1 MEDRTLNIASKT
13 AGGIKLRVI
22 PGHFMT
28 SHSHTNCYIDT
39 TPQTMN
45 HKEAMKVAQYF
56 ANLYS
61 NSIVIDTIVCLDG
74 TEVIGAYLAE
84 LLSSV
89 GVRSISEENN
99 ICIITPETNING
111 QMMFRD
117 NVQGTVYNKKLL
129 ILAATGSTGKSVDQC
144 IDTLNYYGGWVTGI
158 ATLFSGVDMIKD
170 LKVESI
176 FHADDIPGG
185 YHTYNSKEECPLCQ
199 EGRKID
205 ALVNAHGYSK
215 I

>member
-1 MEDRTLNIASKT
+1 MEDRTLSIPSKVT
-13 AGGIKLRVI
+13 NKVELKVI

-39 TPQTMN
+39 SPQTMN
-45 HKEAMKVAQYF
+45 YKEAMKVAEYF

-84 LLSSV
+84 LLSQC

-99 ICIITPETNING
+99 ISVVTPETNVNG

-117 NVQGTVYNKKLL
+117 NVQGTIYNKKLL
-129 ILAATGSTGKSVDQC
+129 ILAATGSTGVSIDQC
-144 IDTLNYYGGWVTGI
+144 IDSLNYYGGWVTGI
-158 ATLFSGVDMIKD
+158 ATIFSGVKMIKD
-170 LKVESI
+170 LKVESL
-176 FHADDIPGG
+176 FYSEDIPGG
-185 YHTYNSKEECPLCQ
+185 YESYRTKEECPLCGQ
-199 EGRKID
+199 GRKID

-215 I
+215 L

>member
-1 MEDRTLNIASKT
+1 MEDRTLSIPSKVT
-13 AGGIKLRVI
+13 NKVELKVI

-39 TPQTMN
+39 SPQTMN
-45 HKEAMKVAQYF
+45 YKEAMKVAEYF

-84 LLSSV
+84 LLSQC

-99 ICIITPETNING
+99 ISVVTPETKEIEKK
-111 QMMFRD
+111 QPVKPDYFKVKR
-117 NVQGTVYNKKLL
+117 VKKGTLRLTIRTSSKVTGYYVYYRQK
-129 ILAATGSTGKSVDQC
+129 G
-144 IDTLNYYGGWVTGI
+144 DTL
-158 ATLFSGVDMIKD
+158 
-170 LKVESI
+170 
-176 FHADDIPGG
+176 
-185 YHTYNSKEECPLCQ
+185 C
-199 EGRKID
+199 RID
-205 ALVNAHGYSK
+205 RLVYMP